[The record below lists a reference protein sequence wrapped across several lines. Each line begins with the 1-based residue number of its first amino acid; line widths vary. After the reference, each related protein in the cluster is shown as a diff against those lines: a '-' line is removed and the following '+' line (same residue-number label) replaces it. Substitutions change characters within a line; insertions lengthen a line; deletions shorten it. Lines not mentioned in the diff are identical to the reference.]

1 MKKRSFLSFF
11 FILICTLSPVF
22 IFSQEVKNALLI
34 ANNNYTLVPLTE
46 PVQEARNL
54 KHALESIGFNVTLV
68 ENANR
73 ESMEDALFN
82 FKEKSEKEGGI
93 AFFHYGGHAVQIDG
107 LNYLLP
113 ANTKLDNISQ
123 VRFKCVNVENLM
135 ESMQGAINIVVLD
148 SCRNNPFSSGER
160 GGATTRGLVAV
171 KKQPHNSIIIY
182 SAHAD
187 ETAQDGIFTPIFTQY
202 MTEKNVSL
210 DDVLKKVRLEVQKK
224 TDNEQNP
231 GEYNQLTEVVYLA
244 GKSNKTNENSDK
256 KKNDTITRV
265 SSQTLTGFLEI
276 SVYSSASLYI
286 DGAYIAKL
294 KGPSR
299 ERFELPTGVH
309 KIRLKYRDGKILK
322 DNIVIK
328 TKTVHTYVYKYT
340 ELSYAFIYSLEA
352 NIGYSMQYFKTQYN
366 EISFI
371 ANGLSL
377 CPLDSRLH
385 FSSGFEIK
393 VRSNLTLGVKNF
405 DTEKITY
412 TDFTI
417 AIIQLGYN
425 YKWFTFHA
433 GIGLLSLEW
442 ETVTNTENPLAKPI
456 SNIDFGLKFPI
467 DLEFKVLNWLT
478 LYIEYNPRIE
488 FVTEIFPFT
497 MHAMNL
503 GMQFKFHNTYF

>member
-187 ETAQDGIFTPIFTQY
+187 ETAQ
-202 MTEKNVSL
+202 ECKL
-210 DDVLKKVRLEVQKK
+210 RRCLKK
-224 TDNEQNP
+224 
-231 GEYNQLTEVVYLA
+231 
-244 GKSNKTNENSDK
+244 
-256 KKNDTITRV
+256 
-265 SSQTLTGFLEI
+265 SS
-276 SVYSSASLYI
+276 S
-286 DGAYIAKL
+286 
-294 KGPSR
+294 
-299 ERFELPTGVH
+299 
-309 KIRLKYRDGKILK
+309 
-322 DNIVIK
+322 
-328 TKTVHTYVYKYT
+328 
-340 ELSYAFIYSLEA
+340 
-352 NIGYSMQYFKTQYN
+352 
-366 EISFI
+366 
-371 ANGLSL
+371 
-377 CPLDSRLH
+377 
-385 FSSGFEIK
+385 
-393 VRSNLTLGVKNF
+393 
-405 DTEKITY
+405 
-412 TDFTI
+412 
-417 AIIQLGYN
+417 
-425 YKWFTFHA
+425 
-433 GIGLLSLEW
+433 
-442 ETVTNTENPLAKPI
+442 
-456 SNIDFGLKFPI
+456 
-467 DLEFKVLNWLT
+467 
-478 LYIEYNPRIE
+478 
-488 FVTEIFPFT
+488 
-497 MHAMNL
+497 
-503 GMQFKFHNTYF
+503 